1 MTHNPRLR
9 THTPKREAR
18 RATQAYAYRSSTRLS
33 SVAISL
39 RDPATLG
46 YKKMDAT
53 HDPPGTFPA
62 LWQIRQAAR
71 GVKRKGG
78 GTSGCSVTSPTGI
91 TVRCGASPIRNA
103 RTRIATTSTSS
114 VNANGEPTQIRGP
127 APNGM

>member
-53 HDPPGTFPA
+53 HDPPGTFPVLVA
-62 LWQIRQAAR
+62 DPSGGARRQAER
-71 GVKRKGG
+71 RRNIRLERDEPDRRHRPVCRELDSKRPYQG
-78 GTSGCSVTSPTGI
+78 
-91 TVRCGASPIRNA
+91 RHN
-103 RTRIATTSTSS
+103 
-114 VNANGEPTQIRGP
+114 QH
-127 APNGM
+127 